1 MRKLFL
7 ILTAVL
13 LLLNVA
19 FAEPGGEDELKAL
32 ISGMSLR
39 DKAAQMMIPAFRI
52 WRRNSGSNGEN
63 ITKINDEILEMVS
76 RDHFGGILLFGQNFT
91 GVEQTLR
98 LVSDLQTGNQTG
110 GGLPLIIFADQ
121 EGGSVNRIR
130 FGTQGVG
137 NMALG
142 ATGDPE
148 KARIMA
154 SIIGEEMGLL
164 GIHANFA
171 PVVDV
176 NNNASNPVIGI
187 RSFSD
192 DPEIVAEFGCAYLS
206 GLHDSGT
213 MAALKH
219 FPGHGNTDVNSHTGL
234 PLINSTYEE
243 LKETE
248 LVPFQAAID
257 AGADMV
263 MTAHIQYPQIE
274 TRTYLSVSTGEQI
287 YLPATMSPTILTD
300 ILRGDMGFDGVI
312 VADSLDMKAIT
323 DNFSVEDT
331 LKLCI
336 EAGLD
341 LLILPGVTDMETF
354 HLTDRYVDIAVELV
368 ENGEIDEARL
378 EESVYR
384 ILKLKQKY
392 GVLDLND
399 FTVTEEKIAAARNGI
414 GSKEHRDTEEQIAT
428 QALTLLKNKDGAFPL
443 QVSEGEKT
451 LMLFADSCASRLG
464 TGDLAVRML
473 KNRGALPENGEVLV
487 MKNTRDNAE
496 ECIQTATE
504 ADHVI
509 LIHRMYN
516 AACLDPATDD
526 GFSSETFDR
535 IIEAVHAQGK
545 KVILSYWGSSMPTIP
560 EEVTAAET
568 ASELTSFWCPN
579 LPTALLS
586 CFGLCEPE
594 GILPVNI
601 PSLDETYKPVGD
613 ILWSR
618 GQCAAL
624 TAQTPDYSEEKNWV
638 SVPESIAY
646 EADTFFILPTVNM
659 KETEAGNE
667 DITNTRKASRFIKT
681 FGMEKGI
688 VSEQTNVYAPYY
700 RQVTLAAYL
709 NEDGKF
715 DRNMEGE
722 VTQYRE
728 IAYGDIRNAWL
739 YYLEHLND
747 GRPVVLFGYSQGA
760 EMVKMLL
767 AEFGGEGALR
777 DRLVAAYVIG
787 EPVTKEYI
795 AKYPYLQMAQGE
807 TDTGVIISYNA
818 IDARMNPTGPWE
830 LSINPLNW
838 KTDRTPALK
847 ESNLGFVVANTY
859 GEITQE
865 VPAYCGAYLDPESG
879 RLVVTDADN
888 QDELYAG
895 SGGVFE
901 TGDYH
906 MYDLNLFYRNLE
918 KNVGDR
924 IKAFGKT

>member
-243 LKETE
+243 LKESE

-300 ILRGDMGFDGVI
+300 ILRGEWGYEGM
-312 VADSLDMKAIT
+312 
-323 DNFSVEDT
+323 
-331 LKLCI
+331 
-336 EAGLD
+336 
-341 LLILPGVTDMETF
+341 VTSDWWNHSDHYKE
-354 HLTDRYVDIAVELV
+354 
-368 ENGEIDEARL
+368 
-378 EESVYR
+378 
-384 ILKLKQKY
+384 
-392 GVLDLND
+392 
-399 FTVTEEKIAAARNGI
+399 IAA
-414 GSKEHRDTEEQIAT
+414 
-428 QALTLLKNKDGAFPL
+428 
-443 QVSEGEKT
+443 
-451 LMLFADSCASRLG
+451 
-464 TGDLAVRML
+464 
-473 KNRGALPENGEVLV
+473 
-487 MKNTRDNAE
+487 
-496 ECIQTATE
+496 
-504 ADHVI
+504 
-509 LIHRMYN
+509 
-516 AACLDPATDD
+516 
-526 GFSSETFDR
+526 
-535 IIEAVHAQGK
+535 
-545 KVILSYWGSSMPTIP
+545 
-560 EEVTAAET
+560 
-568 ASELTSFWCPN
+568 
-579 LPTALLS
+579 
-586 CFGLCEPE
+586 
-594 GILPVNI
+594 
-601 PSLDETYKPVGD
+601 
-613 ILWSR
+613 
-618 GQCAAL
+618 
-624 TAQTPDYSEEKNWV
+624 
-638 SVPESIAY
+638 
-646 EADTFFILPTVNM
+646 
-659 KETEAGNE
+659 GN
-667 DITNTRKASRFIKT
+667 D
-681 FGMEKGI
+681 
-688 VSEQTNVYAPYY
+688 
-700 RQVTLAAYL
+700 
-709 NEDGKF
+709 
-715 DRNMEGE
+715 
-722 VTQYRE
+722 
-728 IAYGDIRNAWL
+728 
-739 YYLEHLND
+739 
-747 GRPVVLFGYSQGA
+747 
-760 EMVKMLL
+760 VKM
-767 AEFGGEGALR
+767 ARGNPEH
-777 DRLVAAYVIG
+777 
-787 EPVTKEYI
+787 K
-795 AKYPYLQMAQGE
+795 LQMIREGKL
-807 TDTGVIISYNA
+807 
-818 IDARMNPTGPWE
+818 DAA
-830 LSINPLNW
+830 
-838 KTDRTPALK
+838 DVRTCCKRVL
-847 ESNLGFVVANTY
+847 EMILR
-859 GEITQE
+859 
-865 VPAYCGAYLDPESG
+865 LD
-879 RLVVTDADN
+879 
-888 QDELYAG
+888 
-895 SGGVFE
+895 
-901 TGDYH
+901 
-906 MYDLNLFYRNLE
+906 
-918 KNVGDR
+918 
-924 IKAFGKT
+924 